1 MSSGGIFNPDSKRE
15 RIAEIDGITAEADFW
30 SDQRRAKVLLQER
43 AQLNAD
49 LDEFAGVQANLND
62 IKDTI
67 ELAEMDE
74 DESLSEELDKGVTG
88 LETQVQNLEFA
99 RMMSGK
105 HDRSG
110 AILTVHAGA
119 GGTESQDWTQML
131 MRMYVRYC
139 ERRGYQTEIVDL
151 QPGEEA
157 GVKSATMTITGDHAY
172 GYLKAESGVHRL
184 VRISPF
190 DSNKR
195 RHTSFASV
203 FVYPDVQDDVDIDVK
218 DDELRIDTYRA
229 SGAGGQHVNKT
240 SSAVRITHLP
250 SGIVVQCQNERSQ
263 HQNKAV
269 AMRVLMAKLYDLE
282 MRKKEKE
289 KEKMESA
296 KMDIQFGS
304 QIRSY
309 VLHPYRMVKDLR
321 TGLESPRPDDV
332 LDGAID
338 DFIKAYLMK
347 TGTKDS

>member
-1 MSSGGIFNPDSKRE
+1 MASSGGIFDPDSKQK
-15 RIAEIDGITAEADFW
+15 RIAEIDEMTSAPDFW
-30 SDQRRAKVLLQER
+30 SDQRHAKGLLQER
-43 AQLNAD
+43 SQLTN
-49 LDEFAGVQANLND
+49 
-62 IKDTI
+62 
-67 ELAEMDE
+67 ELAEFSDVKTRLDDLKDTLELADMEE
-74 DESLSEELDKGVTG
+74 DESVAEELDTG
-88 LETQVQNLEFA
+88 LDEMEDKVQDLEFA

-139 ERRGYQTEIVDL
+139 ERRGFETDVVDL

-157 GVKSATMTITGDHAY
+157 GIKSATMTIAGDHAY

-203 FVYPDVQDDVDIDVK
+203 FVYPDIQEDVDIEIK
-218 DDELRIDTYRA
+218 DDDLRIDTYRS

-240 SSAVRITHLP
+240 SSAVRITHIP
-250 SGIVVQCQNERSQ
+250 TGVVVQCQNERSQ

-282 MRKKEKE
+282 MRKKAREKE
-289 KEKMESA
+289 KIEST

-309 VLHPYRMVKDLR
+309 VLHPYQMVKDLR

-338 DFIKAYLMK
+338 AFIKAYLMK
-347 TGTKDS
+347 TGQ